1 MAHQSSQEET
11 SNSRTPL
18 REPTMS
24 RDHFN
29 REEFQFEEIKDD
41 AEVRNDFW
49 STQGDFIYSHRIEPR
64 VQLYVLREESF
75 LIPLKYLDVISQ
87 LTHTDSDAAK
97 EKRIDD

>member
-1 MAHQSSQEET
+1 MVHQNSQEET

-18 REPTMS
+18 RESIMS
-24 RDHFN
+24 REHFN

-49 STQGDFIYSHRIEPR
+49 STQGDFIFSHRIDSR
-64 VQLYVLREESF
+64 VQSYVLKEESF
-75 LIPLKYLDVISQ
+75 LIPLKYFDVIRS
-87 LTHTDSDAAK
+87 THTDSDVAK